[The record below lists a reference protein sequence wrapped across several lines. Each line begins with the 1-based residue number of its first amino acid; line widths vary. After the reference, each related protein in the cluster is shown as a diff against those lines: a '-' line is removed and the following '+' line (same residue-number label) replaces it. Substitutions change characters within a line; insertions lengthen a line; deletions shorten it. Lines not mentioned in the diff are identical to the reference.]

1 MHTLLISI
9 FWIHVS
15 CLSSAS
21 LVVIVPSV
29 IVVMVCH
36 LHHSIG
42 VGVVVAVRVVDV
54 HLHHVL
60 RLAPPLA
67 EEKDSDATCSEED
80 SKQNS
85 TCFSKR

>member
-1 MHTLLISI
+1 MYTLLISV

-15 CLSSAS
+15 SLSSAS
-21 LVVIVPSV
+21 LVVVVSSV
-29 IVVMVCH
+29 VVVVVHH

-42 VGVVVAVRVVDV
+42 VGVVVTVHVVDV
-54 HLHHVL
+54 LLHHVL